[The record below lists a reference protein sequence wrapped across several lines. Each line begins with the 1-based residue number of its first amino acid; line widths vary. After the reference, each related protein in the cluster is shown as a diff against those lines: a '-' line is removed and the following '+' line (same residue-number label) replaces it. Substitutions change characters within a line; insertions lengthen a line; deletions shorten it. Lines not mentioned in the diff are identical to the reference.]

1 MRRTLR
7 NQSGLGKPPA
17 TGMKRDSSNPNGS
30 LSRVKSP
37 ELALGSENY
46 TTNNLRLSI
55 QSPNA
60 AGSNTS
66 MNRIEQQNTSANP

>member
-1 MRRTLR
+1 MRRTLK
-7 NQSGLGKPPA
+7 NQSSFGKPPA

-30 LSRVKSP
+30 LGRVKSP
-37 ELALGSENY
+37 DLALGSENY
-46 TTNNLRLSI
+46 TTNNVRLSI

-66 MNRIEQQNTSANP
+66 MNRIEQQNSSVNP